1 MRYLFPR
8 EICTDTGGFSA
19 LTELYALGNG
29 EKLGGEVVLDFSGC
43 QWIDANMCAPL
54 YSVISRFFQ
63 ERKAVQVSGLRS
75 NITNVFQKNG
85 FAKILGLPVVPDIN
99 ETTIPFVRLN
109 PSETRRFA
117 EYSTGKFKEI
127 FVKKHFGNPP
137 ENFFESVNEIFQ
149 NSSVHAK
156 TSASV
161 ASCGQFFP
169 RDKRIDFAISD
180 CGIGIPENVREFLGT
195 HIPDK
200 DAVIWAISESN
211 TTRKANANGSPG
223 GLGLKIVRDF
233 IDETHGKLIIVSG
246 RAFVYRQKGE
256 THEIE
261 LPNAFP
267 GTCVNIEINTRTIRL
282 LNTLP

>member
-8 EICTDTGGFSA
+8 EICTDSRGFSA

-29 EKLGGEVVLDFSGC
+29 ETLGGEVVLDFSGC
-43 QWIDANMCAPL
+43 QWFEANMCAPL

-63 ERKAVQVSGLRS
+63 ERKTVQVSGLRS
-75 NITNVFQKNG
+75 NITKVFQKNG
-85 FAKILGLPVVPDIN
+85 FAKILGLPIVPDIN
-99 ETTIPFVRLN
+99 ETTIPFVRLS

-127 FVKKHFGNPP
+127 FVKKHFSNPP
-137 ENFFESVNEIFQ
+137 EKFFESVNEIFQ

-156 TSASV
+156 TRASV

-169 RDKRIDFAISD
+169 RDNRIDFAISD

-195 HIPDK
+195 LIPDK
-200 DAVIWAISESN
+200 DAVIWATSESN
-211 TTRKANANGSPG
+211 TTRKANTNGSPG

-233 IDETHGKLIIVSG
+233 IDGTHGKLIIVSG
-246 RAFVYRQKGE
+246 NAFVYRQKGE
-256 THEIE
+256 TLGIT

-267 GTCVNIEINTRTIRL
+267 GTCVNIEINTRTTRQSAL
-282 LNTLP
+282 